1 MALVESSR
9 DGAVAVVM
17 MAHPERRNALSRDLV
32 SELLVA
38 LQAAADDGC
47 RALVLRAQPGARVWS
62 AGHDVDDLPRDGQD
76 PLAWTSPVEHLV
88 RLVRALPFPVI
99 AAVEGSVW
107 GAACNLAVT
116 CDLVVATREATFAIT
131 PAKLGVP
138 YHTAGIAQFLSA
150 LPRNVVDE
158 MFFTADPI
166 DAERAHQ
173 LGLVNRL
180 GDDGDA
186 MERQAMEMAATIAE
200 RAPLSIRAT
209 KAEIAVL
216 TDARGVTSE
225 EFERLAALR
234 RAAWNS
240 RDYQEGLDAFH
251 ERRSPRFAG
260 E

>member
-1 MALVESSR
+1 MALVEVSCS
-9 DGAVAVVM
+9 GSIAIVT
-17 MAHPERRNALSRDLV
+17 MAHPERRNALSR
-32 SELLVA
+32 ELVA
-38 LQAAADDGC
+38 DMLAALQGAADDGC
-47 RALVLRAQPGARVWS
+47 RALILRAQPGARVWS

-88 RLVRALPFPVI
+88 RLVRSVPFPVI

-116 CDLVVATREATFAIT
+116 CDLVVATRDSTFAIT

-158 MFFTADPI
+158 MFFTADPLGG
-166 DAERAHQ
+166 ERAYH

-180 GDDGDA
+180 AEDGDDMERLA
-186 MERQAMEMAATIAE
+186 MELAGTIAE

-216 TDARGVTSE
+216 TDARVVTSE
-225 EFERLAALR
+225 DFERLAALR
-234 RAAWNS
+234 RAAWSS

-251 ERRSPRFAG
+251 ERRSPRFIG